1 MTAIK
6 TKAVGF
12 SQDGKQLIQAF
23 ILSDTTPTAL
33 PTTGES
39 VTGMNANDV
48 FAPGSVIY
56 VLANATI
63 KTYIANESG
72 IFVGQKQ
79 QGGGG
84 GGSTVSLDDVVAL
97 IADFSDDTSYTI
109 LNGAYY
115 GTKRAI
121 VS

>member
-1 MTAIK
+1 MI
-6 TKAVGF
+6 
-12 SQDGKQLIQAF
+12 SLERILIH
-23 ILSDTTPTAL
+23 LLLNRKSG
-33 PTTGES
+33 GE
-39 VTGMNANDV
+39 
-48 FAPGSVIY
+48 
-56 VLANATI
+56 
-63 KTYIANESG
+63 
-72 IFVGQKQ
+72 
-79 QGGGG
+79 GG

>member
-12 SQDGKQLIQAF
+12 RQDGKQLIQAF
-23 ILSDTTPTAL
+23 ILSDTT
-33 PTTGES
+33 
-39 VTGMNANDV
+39 
-48 FAPGSVIY
+48 VIY

-72 IFVGQKQ
+72 VFVGQKQ
-79 QGGGG
+79 QGGSG